1 MAHGYKAG
9 PCPEDCVL
17 QLDARELEVD
27 EQAAFAAASW
37 KELQSFFES
46 SVAGLS

>member
-1 MAHGYKAG
+1 M
-9 PCPEDCVL
+9 L

-46 SVAGLS
+46 SVWQVCHEAIKSER